1 MEGRNCQITIDTG
14 SNISI
19 VRPDVLPEKKQS
31 EIQPVNQCIRTV
43 TGEKAPIRGKSNFRL
58 RIGSTEIVHTTW
70 IADIQDECILGL
82 DFLEPHECLVNLRNG
97 TLQMG
102 EEEIPLQKPAVVTTL
117 TSCRAVLETT
127 VILPPQSECVVPA
140 KMDGQWKHKPRWG
153 IMEAGTRN
161 EKKQREIQPVNQCI
175 RTVTGEKAP
184 IRGKSNLR
192 LRIGSTEIVH
202 TTWIADI
209 QDECILGL
217 DFLEPHEYL
226 VNLRNG
232 TLQMGEEEIPLQKP
246 AVVTTLTSCRAVLET
261 TVILPPQSE
270 CVVPAKMDGQWKH
283 KPRWGI
289 MEAGTRNKE
298 AESALEGLLVAR
310 TLVDLHQPT
319 TVVRMMNL
327 SGQKRAKSRREP
339 KLQDVSKLQVLFC
352 NKRKLQRQN
361 LKCYTS
367 LSI

>member
-31 EIQPVNQCIRTV
+31 EIQPINQCIRTV
-43 TGEKAPIRGKSNFRL
+43 TGEKAPIRGKGNLRL
-58 RIGSTEIVHTTW
+58 RIGSVEIVHPIRIGSTEIVHPTW

-97 TLQMG
+97 TLQVG
-102 EEEIPLQKPAVVTTL
+102 EEEIPMQKPAVVTTL
-117 TSCRAVLETT
+117 T
-127 VILPPQSECVVPA
+127 P
-140 KMDGQWKHKPRWG
+140 
-153 IMEAGTRN
+153 
-161 EKKQREIQPVNQCI
+161 
-175 RTVTGEKAP
+175 
-184 IRGKSNLR
+184 
-192 LRIGSTEIVH
+192 
-202 TTWIADI
+202 
-209 QDECILGL
+209 
-217 DFLEPHEYL
+217 
-226 VNLRNG
+226 
-232 TLQMGEEEIPLQKP
+232 
-246 AVVTTLTSCRAVLET
+246 CRAVLET

-319 TVVRMMNL
+319 TVMRMMNL
-327 SGQKRAKSRREP
+327 TWPETQ
-339 KLQDVSKLQVLFC
+339 SKEGNRNC
-352 NKRKLQRQN
+352 KM
-361 LKCYTS
+361 
-367 LSI
+367 